1 MVLNRSLSITII
13 AIASAFDEN
22 FFWKA
27 MVLAMTVLSASTIL
41 MSLSF
46 SVSMLVAIC
55 VSTFAT
61 FGSMP
66 VEIPS
71 RALNVFPNH
80 DKGASPVVA
89 DDMTFPAATA
99 AVTVAMAGSHAK
111 RFGRLWPSPFSV
123 SFVTCLMLTAIIC
136 EVFFFCCLKSS
147 SVSLDSSSASCRICS
162 AIDLA
167 CRFLKS
173 SVSSSSSLYVNNLL
187 MSSNYETLG
196 KNLVYTGS
204 VF

>member
-1 MVLNRSLSITII
+1 
-13 AIASAFDEN
+13 
-22 FFWKA
+22 
-27 MVLAMTVLSASTIL
+27 VLSASTIL

-66 VEIPS
+66 VEIPN

-80 DKGASPVVA
+80 DRGASPVVA
-89 DDMTFPAATA
+89 DEMTFPAATA

-111 RFGRLWPSPFSV
+111 RFCLTWPSPVDVSLVRCLLSMLSV
-123 SFVTCLMLTAIIC
+123 DWLRVC
-136 EVFFFCCLKSS
+136 FCVLKSS
-147 SVSLDSSSASCRICS
+147 TVSLDVSSASCIISS

-173 SVSSSSSLYVNNLL
+173 SDSSSSFS
-187 MSSNYETLG
+187 
-196 KNLVYTGS
+196 
-204 VF
+204 